1 MPFLPVLSAISCSTH
16 SPNAPIAGEM
26 RRLMADPGYIDKV
39 LINGAERA
47 SAIAEKTM
55 TGVKDVLGFV
65 RRP

>member
-1 MPFLPVLSAISCSTH
+1 
-16 SPNAPIAGEM
+16 
-26 RRLMADPGYIDKV
+26 MADPGYIDKV